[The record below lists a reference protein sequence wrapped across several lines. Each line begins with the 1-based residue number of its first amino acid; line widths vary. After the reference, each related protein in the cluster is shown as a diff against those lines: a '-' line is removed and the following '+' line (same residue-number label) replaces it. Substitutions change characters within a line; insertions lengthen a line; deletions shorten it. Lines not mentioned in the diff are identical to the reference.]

1 MPRRATL
8 AAIVLGLSCATAA
21 AMGPDLSNLNGNPTD
36 LRARAYADQGGRLRR
51 GDTAPHAAQGR
62 VQDLGR
68 RAELARLLPS
78 QAQGLSA
85 SESLLRR
92 GPDLQSD
99 PSRRERI
106 PRRVV
111 CRDRRPRQG
120 ARTARLPHRPCGN
133 CEDAK
138 DLAEAIRKAPKTQ

>member
-1 MPRRATL
+1 MLRRATL

-78 QAQGLSA
+78 QAQGLPA
-85 SESLLRR
+85 SEGLLRR
-92 GPDLQSD
+92 GLDLQSD

-111 CRDRRPRQG
+111 RSEERRVGKECRSRWSPS
-120 ARTARLPHRPCGN
+120 HYN
-133 CEDAK
+133 
-138 DLAEAIRKAPKTQ
+138 